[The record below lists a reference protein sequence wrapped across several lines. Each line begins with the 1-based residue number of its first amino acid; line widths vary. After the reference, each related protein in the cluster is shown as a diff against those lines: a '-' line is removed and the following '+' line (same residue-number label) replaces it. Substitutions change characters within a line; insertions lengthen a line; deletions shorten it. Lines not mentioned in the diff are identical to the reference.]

1 MLPPLPSF
9 EAGERPSFCARS
21 PSPPA
26 TCIHAVGL
34 LPAAPSRRPGTQPR
48 WGPQPWGFGGSL
60 GQLSRADKP
69 GAEPWLIPLKRLAT
83 LCGEGRCR
91 FQPQH
96 IVISLKVSII
106 SGLKKQKLFFACL
119 YFSPHQY
126 WGQAGHFQTVPGAY
140 SAIKDRNYIFITQDI
155 AARLFMTC
163 SISRIFILDREPDNF
178 HPIYF
183 S

>member
-1 MLPPLPSF
+1 MDTAIPRNPFWQGHVPPLPPIL
-9 EAGERPSFCARS
+9 AAAQGHRPLLARTS
-21 PSPPA
+21 LRRGCCRQCHP
-26 TCIHAVGL
+26 T
-34 LPAAPSRRPGTQPR
+34 SRGRGCS
-48 WGPQPWGFGGSL
+48 GSR
-60 GQLSRADKP
+60 GQLCRAGDP
-69 GAEPWLIPLKRLAT
+69 GAEPQLTPKGVAA
-83 LCGEGRCR
+83 LCGEGRHG
-91 FQPQH
+91 FQPRRV
-96 IVISLKVSII
+96 VISLKVSIT
-106 SGLKKQKLFFACL
+106 SGLKKQKGFFFACL

>member
-1 MLPPLPSF
+1 MLLPP
-9 EAGERPSFCARS
+9 
-21 PSPPA
+21 
-26 TCIHAVGL
+26 
-34 LPAAPSRRPGTQPR
+34 PAAALQQRD
-48 WGPQPWGFGGSL
+48 PQGSAAAPHDL
-60 GQLSRADKP
+60 
-69 GAEPWLIPLKRLAT
+69 
-83 LCGEGRCR
+83 
-91 FQPQH
+91 PQ
-96 IVISLKVSII
+96 SINNFRV
-106 SGLKKQKLFFACL
+106 KETKAFFACL

-163 SISRIFILDREPDNF
+163 SISRIFILDREPVNF